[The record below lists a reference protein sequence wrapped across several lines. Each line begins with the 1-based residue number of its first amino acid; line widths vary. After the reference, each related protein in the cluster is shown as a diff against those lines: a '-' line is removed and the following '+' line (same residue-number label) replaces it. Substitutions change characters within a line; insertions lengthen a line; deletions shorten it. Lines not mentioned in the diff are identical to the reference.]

1 MNRQHLQDSLQKLH
15 NELQQIDSI
24 DANERQL
31 LQSLLSDINEL
42 IDAGGKTD
50 SGTEQLTERLRDGI
64 ALLEASHPQATLLM
78 GQVIDALAKLGI

>member
-15 NELQQIDSI
+15 SELQQIDSI
-24 DANERQL
+24 DVNERRL
-31 LQSLLSDINEL
+31 LQSLISDINEL

-64 ALLEASHPQATLLM
+64 TLFEASHPQATLLM